1 MGDVPPIP
9 IMGGVGQGGRSK
21 TERIYGY
28 ICLKESDTLAMDT
41 GVKG

>member
-28 ICLKESDTLAMDT
+28 ICLKESDTATKLKNLDI
-41 GVKG
+41 